1 MSGSAKKQIVID
13 HGSLTMG
20 TNNTTLKRQ
29 KKVKPPVAL
38 LRPSTLK
45 QNLLK
50 KIKEHQQRN
59 EETPSMTGGN
69 IANGASATLSNQD
82 LSNQFK
88 MSTNYLEQLISK
100 KKDARKHNKK
110 SAKMPQQMPQQQ
122 MLQQM
127 SQQQMLQQMPQQM
140 SQQMPQQ
147 VSLEL
152 PPELQIN
159 PIPSIVSA
167 PMQMMSMTPIPMPM
181 HASQES
187 NEIQLM
193 QPQQLQPQQ
202 LQPQQLQPQQLQPPP
217 QQLQPQQLQ
226 PQQLQPQQ
234 LQQPQYSNPTPI
246 VLNDV
251 PYGCLR
257 GGNKPT
263 YRTYHRI
270 QNQPKSD
277 PHNTTLKKSLFGNA
291 ADAVAPISDSVDENA
306 DPMIQERQRK
316 LREIQSNFQAQSHAH
331 AHAEKQSLQADTP
344 QPQEPEYTK
353 IKNKI
358 KQTITKKYKL
368 GKTAGSNVVGVLIK
382 NSDTRR
388 CIQEEHG
395 ALRRESIVEIRKYLH
410 DHGMIKVGSDAPP
423 DVLRNIY
430 ESAKMTGDVNN
441 TNKHVMLH
449 NFLKSDENTALD

>member
-13 HGSLTMG
+13 HGNLTMG

-38 LRPSTLK
+38 IRPSTLK

-59 EETPSMTGGN
+59 EETPSMNGGN
-69 IANGASATLSNQD
+69 NTANSGSATLSNQD

-88 MSTNYLEQLISK
+88 MSTKYLEQLISK

-110 SAKMPQQMPQQQ
+110 SAKMPQQMQQQMPQQQIPQQMLQQQMPQQMLQQQMPQQQ
-122 MLQQM
+122 MLQH
-127 SQQQMLQQMPQQM
+127 
-140 SQQMPQQ
+140 

-167 PMQMMSMTPIPMPM
+167 PMQMMSMTPTLMPV
-181 HASQES
+181 HTSQES

-193 QPQQLQPQQ
+193 QPQQLQPPPQPQPQPQQ
-202 LQPQQLQPQQLQPPP
+202 LQPQPQQLQPPP
-217 QQLQPQQLQ
+217 QPQQLQ
-226 PQQLQPQQ
+226 PPPQPQQ
-234 LQQPQYSNPTPI
+234 TQYSNPTPI
-246 VLNDV
+246 VLDDV

-291 ADAVAPISDSVDENA
+291 TDAAAPTSDSVDANA

-316 LREIQSNFQAQSHAH
+316 LREIQSNFQA
-331 AHAEKQSLQADTP
+331 EKQSQADTQSQTEAP
-344 QPQEPEYTK
+344 QTDTTK

-368 GKTAGSNVVGVLIK
+368 GRTAGSNVVGVLIK

-410 DHGMIKVGSDAPP
+410 NHGLIKVGSDAPP

-449 NFLKSDENTALD
+449 NFIKSVDNDTAAT